1 MSSSLLTPGLVL
13 VVTHSLDRLCHLL
26 GKLRY
31 PLPMAGAKQFWGQVS
46 HGGKLILCQSEAAT
60 AFLLQGLERNLSEC

>member
-31 PLPMAGAKQFWGQVS
+31 PLSAYGWRQAILGASVPWRQVDTVSIRGGSVLAAGTRK
-46 HGGKLILCQSEAAT
+46 KSE
-60 AFLLQGLERNLSEC
+60 